1 MQFPVCLILLSYN
14 HSINLLFSLQKS
26 LYDHALA
33 YYRELSKRIKKKR
46 SRLPSTTSDPNIRRE
61 EKSDNQP
68 LIVQG
73 WMVRY
78 DYKMATF
85 AEFRQEIDSAIK

>member
-1 MQFPVCLILLSYN
+1 MPSYN
-14 HSINLLFSLQKS
+14 HSIDLLSSLQKS

-46 SRLPSTTSDPNIRRE
+46 SRLPSTTSVPNIRRE
-61 EKSDNQP
+61 EKSDNTPQP

-73 WMVRY
+73 WMIRY

-85 AEFRQEIDSAIK
+85 AELRQEIDSAIK